1 MEEKTVPTDAVK
13 NVFKNG
19 RKPTKEEYT
28 KIWIDMINH
37 IERLKANQRPMIYY
51 NMRRLL
57 PVLDAILILIVRQ

>member
-1 MEEKTVPTDAVK
+1 MDEKTAPTSGVT

-37 IERLKANQRPMIYY
+37 IERLKANQ
-51 NMRRLL
+51 
-57 PVLDAILILIVRQ
+57 